1 MNLETQQL
9 VLDPITETDWAL
21 FKALHTIPA
30 VIEKCF
36 DAPSDDEL
44 KAKFHARLQ
53 AWTPDSGAW
62 LTLVIKEKASGEKV
76 GITGFFVDQGIA
88 EMGYLLMPEFYGKG
102 YGTESLRV
110 VIDWAEEELGL
121 ALFRAVV
128 TEGNIASERVL
139 EKCGFRLQEKI
150 PEAYE
155 IGGQLYADHIYQR
168 VSTG

>member
-9 VLDPITETDWAL
+9 TLEPIAETDWPL

-44 KAKFHARLQ
+44 EKKFHARLQ
-53 AWTPDSGAW
+53 AWTPESGAW
-62 LTLVIKEKASGEKV
+62 LTLVIKEKSSGGKV

-102 YGTESLRV
+102 YGTESLHA
-110 VIDWAEEELGL
+110 VIHWAEEKLGL
-121 ALFRAVV
+121 NLFRAVV
-128 TEGNIASERVL
+128 TEGNVASERVL
-139 EKCGFRLQEKI
+139 EKCGFRLQKKI

-155 IGGQLYADHIYQR
+155 IGGELYADHVYQR
-168 VSTG
+168 AS

>member
-1 MNLETQQL
+1 MILDTQQL
-9 VLDPITETDWAL
+9 LLVPITETDWPL
-21 FKALHTIPA
+21 FQAIHTIPA

-53 AWTPDSGAW
+53 VWTPESGAW

-102 YGTESLRV
+102 YGTESLDA
-110 VIDWAEEELGL
+110 VIHWAETALGL
-121 ALFRAVV
+121 ALFRAAV

-150 PEAYE
+150 PEAYD
-155 IGGQLYADHIYQR
+155 IGGKLYADHIYLR
-168 VSTG
+168 G

>member
-1 MNLETQQL
+1 MNLATQQL
-9 VLDPITETDWAL
+9 VLEPITETDWPL

-36 DAPSDDEL
+36 DAPSDDEI
-44 KAKFHARLQ
+44 KAKFHSRLQ
-53 AWTPDSGAW
+53 TWTPESGAW

-102 YGTESLRV
+102 YGTESLRA
-110 VIDWAEEELGL
+110 VIQWAEEALGL
-121 ALFRAVV
+121 VLFRAVV

-139 EKCGFRLQEKI
+139 EKCGFRLQKKI

-155 IGGQLYADHIYQR
+155 IGGELYADHVYQR
-168 VSTG
+168 AS